1 MSEWFATRVRDALE
15 GAGTKDKQLIRIIIS
30 RCEIDLK
37 EIRQSYFKLYQ
48 RDMVNDIRN
57 DTKGDYKKILTAL
70 CNKW

>member
-1 MSEWFATRVRDALE
+1 MPEWFATRVRDALE